1 MCGIA
6 GFSGN
11 YEYSLLG
18 KMNDAQMHRGPD
30 DEGVWFDGENMVG
43 LAHRRLSIQ
52 DTSAAGKQPM
62 WDAACRA
69 LICFNG
75 EIYNFRQLRETL
87 RRSGVRFNSK
97 TDSEVLVN
105 LYLLY
110 GESMFDKID
119 GIYSFAI
126 WDKQKKILLIARDSL
141 GVKPL
146 YYVMSE
152 RGFLFASEIKAL
164 ILDSQM
170 DRRIDEY
177 AVAYHLTYLWSP
189 SPTTMFKNVHKLN
202 PGTAIVVKNGKIKK
216 EFEYY
221 RLPQGRTT
229 VTQDKCMFRTA
240 DEAEKVVHD
249 SIESAVKKQM
259 ISDVPVGAFLSGGL
273 DSSSIAYFARKYT
286 PDRLQCYTIEFSG
299 NSARGEGFVEDLP
312 YAKKVAKFLDVDLN
326 IVTVGPEIADNIE
339 SMVYQ
344 LDEPLADPAP
354 LNTYFISKL
363 ARSQGIKVLLSG
375 AGGDDIL
382 SGYRRHFA
390 LQQERYWSG
399 LPKYIRQAI
408 AMLTGKLPAYGNISR
423 RIRKAFE
430 YAGLDQE
437 DRLISYFFWQR
448 PEKVLKL
455 LHPDL
460 RNELNVDLIT
470 KPITSLLSNCGEIS
484 ALERM
489 LYIESKYFLA
499 DLNLNYTDKMSMAAG
514 VEVRVPLIDTSM
526 IEVASR
532 IPSYMKQHGST
543 GKWIFKKA
551 MESCLPHD
559 IIYRPKSGFGLPI
572 RSWLRNELKPL
583 LHDVLSES
591 SLKNR
596 GLFNSVEISKL
607 IKMNQTG
614 KVDATYTLLSLIC
627 IELWCRKFCDV

>member
-216 EFEYY
+216 
-221 RLPQGRTT
+221 
-229 VTQDKCMFRTA
+229 
-240 DEAEKVVHD
+240 
-249 SIESAVKKQM
+249 
-259 ISDVPVGAFLSGGL
+259 
-273 DSSSIAYFARKYT
+273 
-286 PDRLQCYTIEFSG
+286 
-299 NSARGEGFVEDLP
+299 N
-312 YAKKVAKFLDVDLN
+312 LN
-326 IVTVGPEIADNIE
+326 ITGCHRE
-339 SMVYQ
+339 
-344 LDEPLADPAP
+344 
-354 LNTYFISKL
+354 
-363 ARSQGIKVLLSG
+363 G
-375 AGGDDIL
+375 
-382 SGYRRHFA
+382 
-390 LQQERYWSG
+390 QQ
-399 LPKYIRQAI
+399 
-408 AMLTGKLPAYGNISR
+408 
-423 RIRKAFE
+423 
-430 YAGLDQE
+430 
-437 DRLISYFFWQR
+437 
-448 PEKVLKL
+448 
-455 LHPDL
+455 
-460 RNELNVDLIT
+460 
-470 KPITSLLSNCGEIS
+470 
-484 ALERM
+484 
-489 LYIESKYFLA
+489 
-499 DLNLNYTDKMSMAAG
+499 
-514 VEVRVPLIDTSM
+514 
-526 IEVASR
+526 
-532 IPSYMKQHGST
+532 
-543 GKWIFKKA
+543 
-551 MESCLPHD
+551 
-559 IIYRPKSGFGLPI
+559 
-572 RSWLRNELKPL
+572 
-583 LHDVLSES
+583 
-591 SLKNR
+591 
-596 GLFNSVEISKL
+596 
-607 IKMNQTG
+607 
-614 KVDATYTLLSLIC
+614 
-627 IELWCRKFCDV
+627 